1 MKTKCTIIF
10 TILLNLIAGTASA
23 QKHHIVRRASSTG
36 SQTKTPQKKD
46 GTTAQYSTKAISD
59 LTITVRGVN
68 FVMKGVQGGT
78 FTMGRTRD
86 QGTEAI
92 DVWNEGTHRV
102 ALSSFRIG
110 QTEVTQQLWEAVMSS
125 NPSWYKGGN
134 LPVEDMTV
142 DDIKTFIQKLN
153 SLTGRHFRLPTEAE
167 WEYAARGGSKSR
179 GYKYS
184 GSNNVS
190 EVAWH
195 YQSGEEL
202 TSHPVATKKPNELGL
217 YDMSGNVTEVVADK
231 GGMYPKTMQINPKGP
246 SSGDYM
252 IERGGAVGHSSLD
265 VLRVSVRSFFSYKG
279 AHSSGRGF
287 RLAL

>member
-1 MKTKCTIIF
+1 MKRTAIA
-10 TILLNLIAGTASA
+10 ILLLCLIACHASA
-23 QKHHIVRRASSTG
+23 QKHVVKRQGTVAVKTDK
-36 SQTKTPQKKD
+36 TKTTQKS
-46 GTTAQYSTKAISD
+46 GGSTAKYSTQALSD
-59 LTITVRGVN
+59 LTITVRGVS

-78 FTMGRTRD
+78 FSMGRTRD
-86 QGTEAI
+86 QGTIPI

-110 QTEVTQQLWEAVMSS
+110 QTEVTQQLWEAVMGS
-125 NPSWYKGGN
+125 NPSCYKGGN

-142 DDIKTFIQKLN
+142 DDIRTFIQRLN

-167 WEYAARGGSKSR
+167 WEYAARGGNKSR
-179 GYKYS
+179 CYMYS
-184 GSNNVS
+184 GSNNIS

-195 YQSGEEL
+195 YDSGQET

-217 YDMSGNVTEVVADK
+217 YDMSGNVTEIVADK
-231 GGMYPKTMQINPKGP
+231 GGMYSKTMQTNPKGP

-252 IERGGAVGHSSLD
+252 IERGGAVGHPSLD
-265 VLRVSVRSFFSYKG
+265 VLRVSYRCFFSYKG
-279 AHSSGRGF
+279 THSNGRGF

>member
-1 MKTKCTIIF
+1 MRTKLTIVF
-10 TILLNLIAGTASA
+10 TILLSLITGSASA
-23 QKHHIVRRASSTG
+23 QKNHIVRRSGNTASKAKVAQKNGGSTA
-36 SQTKTPQKKD
+36 K
-46 GTTAQYSTKAISD
+46 YSTNAISD
-59 LTITVRGVN
+59 LTITVRGVS

-86 QGTEAI
+86 QGTTAI

-110 QTEVTQQLWEAVMSS
+110 QTEVTQQLWEAVMGN
-125 NPSWYKGGN
+125 NPSYYKGAN
-134 LPVEDMTV
+134 LPVDDMTV
-142 DDIKTFIQKLN
+142 DDIKAFIQKLN

-167 WEYAARGGSKSR
+167 WEYAARGGNKSR
-179 GYKYS
+179 GYMYS

-195 YQSGEEL
+195 YRSGEEL
-202 TSHPVATKKPNELGL
+202 TSQPVATKKPNELGL

-231 GGMYPKTMQINPKGP
+231 GGMYPKTMQVNPKGP
-246 SSGDYM
+246 ARGDYM

-265 VLRVSVRSFFSYKG
+265 VLRVAYRIFFTYKG
-279 AHSSGRGF
+279 THSNGRGF